1 MRGALLGP
9 FGRYEL
15 GKAVVTLGRLPAN
28 TLVIDDNLASGRH
41 AEVWPEGE
49 GYALVDVG
57 SAHGTT
63 LNGQP
68 LQPHALQPLGD
79 GDVIAIGAARIT
91 VELAPVGS
99 AFAPTDRVAPP
110 VGAPYA
116 PTERLASSAGG
127 SVPTQPVGPAN
138 LPKDAASSGYAPPPP
153 PPPSGYGVPPT
164 PSETLYAPP
173 PYVPP
178 LRKSSKKKWMLFG
191 GGGLAL
197 LVIGCACIGLLL
209 YTLYTHSPEGV
220 TNAYYTDI
228 KSQDYASAY
237 QLLASVNQQLLA
249 LEAQQQHMAT
259 GQQLYIAIFS
269 CLDRQLGPVT
279 AYTTTSRGQDT
290 GRAEV
295 DVNVT
300 RSRERYTDPVRLLQE
315 NKNWK
320 VAFFLPPPNQT
331 CLAVSAGSAAGR

>member
-1 MRGALLGP
+1 MRGALRGP

-15 GKAVVTLGRLPAN
+15 GNAVVTLGQLPAN
-28 TLVIDDNLASGRH
+28 TLVIDDSLASGRH
-41 AEVWPEGE
+41 AEVWPEGA

-57 SAHGTT
+57 SVHGTT

-68 LQPHALQPLGD
+68 LQPHALQPLRD
-79 GDVIAIGAARIT
+79 GDVIAIGAVRIT
-91 VELAPVGS
+91 VELAPLGS
-99 AFAPTDRVAPP
+99 AFAPTDRAAPP
-110 VGAPYA
+110 VGAAYA
-116 PTERLASSAGG
+116 PTERLASPGG
-127 SVPTQPVGPAN
+127 GFAPTQRVGPAN
-138 LPKDAASSGYAPPPP
+138 LPNGAASSAYAPPPP
-153 PPPSGYGVPPT
+153 TGYSAPPT
-164 PSETLYAPP
+164 PSKMPYAPLIYGP
-173 PYVPP
+173 PR
-178 LRKSSKKKWMLFG
+178 RKSSKKKWILLSV

-220 TNAYYTDI
+220 TNAYYADI

-237 QLLASVNQQLLA
+237 QLLASANQQLLA
-249 LEAQQQHMAT
+249 LEAQQQHVAT

-269 CLDRQLGPVT
+269 CLDRQLGLVT
-279 AYTTTSRGQDT
+279 AYATTSRGQDSS
-290 GRAEV
+290 RAEV

-320 VAFFLPPPNQT
+320 VAFSLPPPNQT
-331 CLAVSAGSAAGR
+331 CLAARAGSVAGR